1 MEQTQAQ
8 MGQMHAQT
16 QAQMGQMHAQTL
28 AQMGQMQAQMGQ
40 MQAALRQLAI
50 LAARSYNAS
59 ALQNDAVLEPLTNDV
74 GQVNVLFPL
83 TRLAAERLLMAHV
96 NALLA
101 FYGLADGGNL
111 GQKRSRFSSFIGI
124 R

>member
-1 MEQTQAQ
+1 
-8 MGQMHAQT
+8 
-16 QAQMGQMHAQTL
+16 MHAQTL
-28 AQMGQMQAQMGQ
+28 AQMGQMQA
-40 MQAALRQLAI
+40 ASRQLAI

-59 ALQNDAVLEPLTNDV
+59 ASQNDAVLEPLTNDV
-74 GQVNVLFPL
+74 GQVNILFRL
-83 TRLAAERLLMAHV
+83 TRLAVERLSMAHV

-101 FYGLADGGNL
+101 FYGLANGGSL